1 MNKLF
6 LTLITILT
14 LANSSFSQANFQG
27 NIIIDPYYGFPNFGK
42 SFYQSIAESS
52 NTLNYKANGI
62 GPAGIRAEYMISNKI
77 GLGFDFIYNSN
88 KVSYSQTDTIYDF
101 DANFNVLKTYETV
114 SSERLMRRIRFQAR
128 INFHFDVSNPNLDAY
143 FGIGAGTNNRFRKYW
158 ENGIEIKDTYN
169 PINNLI
175 LIPFSIRICTGMRYY
190 FNPRIGAN
198 LELGFGGPLIS
209 TGISLK
215 IM

>member
-52 NTLNYKANGI
+52 NTSNYKANGI

-77 GLGFDFIYNSN
+77 GVGLDFIYNSN
-88 KVSYSQTDTIYDF
+88 KVTYSQTDTIYNL
-101 DANFNVLKTYETV
+101 DANFNVLKTYETNN
-114 SSERLMRRIRFQAR
+114 SERLMQRIRFHAR

-143 FGIGAGTNNRFRKYW
+143 FGIGVGTNNRFRKYLV
-158 ENGIEIKDTYN
+158 NGVAVKDTYN
-169 PINNLI
+169 SSSSLI
-175 LIPFSIRICTGMRYY
+175 LIPFSLRICTGLRYY

-209 TGISLK
+209 TGISVK
-215 IM
+215 IL

>member
-14 LANSSFSQANFQG
+14 LANSSLSQANFQG

-88 KVSYSQTDTIYDF
+88 KVSYTYTDSLTTWDS
-101 DANFNVLKTYETV
+101 NNTPSYEIT
-114 SSERLMRRIRFQAR
+114 SYKYERQMKRVRFQAR

-143 FGIGAGTNNRFRKYW
+143 FGIGAGTNNRFRKYL

-169 PINNLI
+169 PITNLI
-175 LIPFSIRICTGMRYY
+175 FIPFSLRICTGMRYY

-209 TGISLK
+209 TGISVK